1 MYRIAICDDEQIRR
15 DEVRQM
21 LLTLSVKSGIEFT
34 SESFTSGEELI
45 AFYENGGEPFHIWVL
60 DIEMN
65 GLTGIETARKLRDAK
80 RLSEQIIFLTSYAEY
95 MLESFDVMTFQYL
108 LKPVDLDVFEEK
120 MLKLC
125 RYFEEKE
132 QEILIVKSAE
142 GDLVLRHDD
151 IIAIEAAKSLTVKNK
166 LKITTTHGVYD
177 GRGLISS
184 YAEALKAGR
193 FLQIHRSVL
202 VNLSHVHKFAGNRVV
217 MSSGIELPI
226 GRSKVKEVKDAC
238 IRFMVLRGEYQ

>member
-1 MYRIAICDDEQIRR
+1 MYRIAICDDEQPRR
-15 DEVRQM
+15 ADVRRM
-21 LLTLSVKSGIEFT
+21 LLDLSVKTGIDFEPEEF
-34 SESFTSGEELI
+34 EDGEALLSY
-45 AFYENGGEPFHIWVL
+45 YENGGEPFHIWVL

-65 GLTGIETARKLRDAK
+65 GLTGIETARQLREKK

-108 LKPVDLDVFEEK
+108 LKPVDPIVFEEK
-120 MLKLC
+120 MLRLC

-142 GDLVLRHDD
+142 GDLVLRHDE
-151 IIAIEAAKSLTVKNK
+151 IIAIEAANSLTVKNR
-166 LKITTTHGVYD
+166 LKITTTRGVHD

-184 YAEALKAGR
+184 YADALKEGR

-202 VNLSHVHKFAGNRVV
+202 VNLSHVHKFSGSRVV
-217 MSSGIELPI
+217 MSNGIELPI
-226 GRSKVKEVKDAC
+226 GRSKIKEVKDAC
-238 IRFMVLRGEYQ
+238 TRFMVLRME

>member
-1 MYRIAICDDEQIRR
+1 MYRIAICDDEQPRR
-15 DEVRQM
+15 QEVRRM
-21 LLTLSVKSGIEFT
+21 LLDLSVKSGIDFEADEFA
-34 SESFTSGEELI
+34 SGEALLSH
-45 AFYENGGEPFHIWVL
+45 YHNGGEPFHIWVL
-60 DIEMN
+60 DIEMS
-65 GLTGIETARKLRDAK
+65 GLTGIETARKLRELK

-108 LKPVDLDVFEEK
+108 LKPVDPDVFAEK

-142 GDLVLRHDD
+142 GELVLHHDD
-151 IIAIEAAKSLTVKNK
+151 IIAIEVAKSLTVKNK
-166 LKITTTHGVYD
+166 LKITTTRGVHD

-184 YAEALKAGR
+184 YAEGLKEGR

-202 VNLSHVHKFAGNRVV
+202 VNLSHVYKFAGSRVV
-217 MSSGIELPI
+217 MSNGMELPI
-226 GRSKVKEVKDAC
+226 GRSKLKEVKDAC
-238 IRFMVLRGEYQ
+238 TRFMVLRAE

>member
-1 MYRIAICDDEQIRR
+1 MYRIAICDDEQQRR
-15 DEVRQM
+15 EDVRRM
-21 LLTLSVKSGIEFT
+21 LLELSVKSGIDFATEEF
-34 SESFTSGEELI
+34 SSGEALL
-45 AFYENGGEPFHIWVL
+45 AHYSDGGEPFHIWVL
-60 DIEMN
+60 DIEMD
-65 GLTGIETARKLRDAK
+65 GLTGIETARKLREMK

-108 LKPVDLDVFEEK
+108 LKPVDPEVFAEK

-132 QEILIVKSAE
+132 QEILIVKSADGE
-142 GDLVLRHDD
+142 LVLHHDD
-151 IIAIEAAKSLTVKNK
+151 IIAIEAANSLTVKHK
-166 LKITTTHGVYD
+166 LKITTTRDVHD

-184 YAEALKAGR
+184 YADTLKGGR

-217 MSSGIELPI
+217 MSNGMELPI
-226 GRSKVKEVKDAC
+226 GRSKLKEVKDAC
-238 IRFMVLRGEYQ
+238 TRFMVLRME